1 MNASSNSLFVYTGSS
16 FTKLSIILER
26 HHLLI
31 PPLRKPAPALFLD
44 RDGVVIEDCH
54 HLSNP
59 DQVQLCRGAR
69 HLIESANRQAWP
81 VVLIT
86 NQSGIERGLFQWCHF
101 EMVNGRMQQLLG
113 SEAPLA
119 AIYANGHRPG
129 APASSWRKPS
139 PQMLLQAARA
149 LNLDL
154 QCSLLIGDR
163 LSDLQA
169 GAAAGVAVVFHVL
182 SGHGPSARRS
192 VLRWHKQHLEAQ
204 DTAEATAQS
213 VPALELLD
221 TLEDF
226 PFQLLKQCKQTL

>member
-1 MNASSNSLFVYTGSS
+1 
-16 FTKLSIILER
+16 
-26 HHLLI
+26 
-31 PPLRKPAPALFLD
+31 LFLD

-69 HLIESANRQAWP
+69 HLIESAVRQGWP

-86 NQSGIERGLFQWCHF
+86 NQSGIARGLFQWRHF
-101 EMVNGRMQQLLG
+101 ELVNDRMQQLLG
-113 SEAPLA
+113 SDAPLA
-119 AIYANGHRPG
+119 AIYANGHGPG

-139 PQMLLQAARA
+139 PQMLLHAASA

-169 GAAAGVAVVFHVL
+169 GAAAGLAMVFHVL
-182 SGHGPSARRS
+182 SGHGPSTRAS
-192 VLRWHKQHLEAQ
+192 VLQWHEQPLEAQ
-204 DTAEATAQS
+204 GTAGATAQRVS
-213 VPALELLD
+213 ALALLD

-226 PFQLLKQCKQTL
+226 PFQLLKKCKPTL